1 MPPSAPP
8 TCLNM
13 CTVRCTVLCTVYTCT
28 ASISRSLTVYYLTGC
43 RAQTVVSS
51 IQRGES
57 GTAPTQTLP
66 TGTQTLSDRQLCE
79 VGLSV
84 SQRGTNPAGTS
95 HSLSE
100 HSQWGPGVRM
110 TAHSGSGLVLLA
122 SVVILSLGR
131 AVRGEQRLEN
141 WFNPKLNITPPSPC
155 GACGVTEIE
164 NFDKLSPF
172 AEHRA
177 VKGTGDFLRSWEVTD
192 LICFYVYEH
201 FALLISDHVWDI
213 FLDWKKIYNLL
224 LCV

>member
-1 MPPSAPP
+1 MRSNTSSFHSEIEQIFPSFQESPCPSPALRDMPPSAPP

-13 CTVRCTVLCTVYTCT
+13 CTVRCTVPCTVYTCT

-51 IQRGES
+51 IQIGES

-100 HSQWGPGVRM
+100 HSQ
-110 TAHSGSGLVLLA
+110 
-122 SVVILSLGR
+122 
-131 AVRGEQRLEN
+131 
-141 WFNPKLNITPPSPC
+141 
-155 GACGVTEIE
+155 
-164 NFDKLSPF
+164 
-172 AEHRA
+172 
-177 VKGTGDFLRSWEVTD
+177 
-192 LICFYVYEH
+192 
-201 FALLISDHVWDI
+201 
-213 FLDWKKIYNLL
+213 
-224 LCV
+224 